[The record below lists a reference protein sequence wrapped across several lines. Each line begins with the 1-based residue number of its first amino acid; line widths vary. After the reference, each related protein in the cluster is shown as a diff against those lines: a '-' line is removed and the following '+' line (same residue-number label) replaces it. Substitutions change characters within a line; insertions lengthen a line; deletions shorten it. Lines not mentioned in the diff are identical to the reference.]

1 MQEAL
6 KNIICPACNSS
17 GVGEEEKRHNLQRLR
32 MENAQLKEEVIV
44 KYQFM
49 KKKKKH
55 PLYLKKVVT
64 PRG

>member
-49 KKKKKH
+49 KKKNI
-55 PLYLKKVVT
+55 LYLKNVVT